1 MKVQCTFEEGSLNV
15 KVRSMVILLVYVI
28 NHIWHWETNNN
39 DFKSK
44 YAFPQLSNVNLGKK
58 KIVRVVTQIQIMDLS
73 TQ

>member
-28 NHIWHWETNNN
+28 NHIWHWETNN

-44 YAFPQLSNVNLGKK
+44 YAFPQLSNVNLEKK
-58 KIVRVVTQIQIMDLS
+58 KNSSSSYPSVSYPTC
-73 TQ
+73 